1 MGEPGGEIWPRE
13 GGFLAR
19 IGLVYLF
26 ELIFA
31 NFSRFVTSAHV
42 GESLENWSKV
52 HPRDLEGDLEGHW
65 ACALKS
71 SFKVLNFEYN
81 IDI

>member
-1 MGEPGGEIWPRE
+1 MKVF
-13 GGFLAR
+13 FLAR
-19 IGLVYLF
+19 IGLVCLF
-26 ELIFA
+26 ELRFA
-31 NFSRFVTSAHV
+31 NFSRFVTSADV
-42 GESLENWSKV
+42 GESSKYWSKV

-71 SFKVLNFEYN
+71 PFKMLNFEYN